1 MNPEHIKCPI
11 CQEIFDGNVYVL
23 KCGHNLCSYCISK
36 VYLDNDGSY
45 SDSEDDDNDFT
56 GFVKCPV
63 CTAIT
68 YCNKKS
74 NGTITGITRN
84 ITIESITQDYRE
96 TNGLLT
102 SLDKERKE
110 NLFKKGQKMQD
121 ELEEKLKFLEIARKL
136 LSNKDEIVNVKNS
149 ISAMLNDFQ
158 SSWENNS
165 VKKLRWTFSVKDL
178 IWVFNDL
185 RWALIPIIDWSLW
198 MTHSLLPISYWPSNY
213 TLVPFTNISRKQMD
227 DLDKALSRKMEN
239 EIFNLSFGEPSTDSI
254 PIESTPERKFATW
267 KDAVNYHQMITKD
280 GEQFEQVIKHVGPI
294 WGQYEAGN
302 KVRRFMRNEGMQN
315 WEWTGHW
322 NSEGGTSYAQFH
334 RKINQ

>member
-96 TNGLLT
+96 KNGLLT

-110 NLFKKGQKMQD
+110 NLLKKGQQMQT
-121 ELEEKLKFLEIARKL
+121 ELEEKIKFLEIARKL
-136 LSNKDEIVNVKNS
+136 LSNMDEIVNVKNS
-149 ISAMLNDFQ
+149 ITAMLNDFQ
-158 SSWENNS
+158 SSWDNHS
-165 VKKLRWTFSVKDL
+165 IKKL
-178 IWVFNDL
+178 
-185 RWALIPIIDWSLW
+185 
-198 MTHSLLPISYWPSNY
+198 
-213 TLVPFTNISRKQMD
+213 RKQMD
-227 DLDKALSRKMEN
+227 DLDKALSREMEN

-254 PIESTPERKFATW
+254 PIESMPERKFATW

-302 KVRRFMRNEGMQN
+302 KVRRFMQNEGMQN

>member
-165 VKKLRWTFSVKDL
+165 VKKLR
-178 IWVFNDL
+178 
-185 RWALIPIIDWSLW
+185 
-198 MTHSLLPISYWPSNY
+198 
-213 TLVPFTNISRKQMD
+213 KQMD

-254 PIESTPERKFATW
+254 PIESMPERKFATW

-302 KVRRFMRNEGMQN
+302 KVRRFMQNEGMQN

>member
-1 MNPEHIKCPI
+1 MNPEYIKCPI

-45 SDSEDDDNDFT
+45 SDSEDDENECM

-68 YCNKKS
+68 NCNKKS

-96 TNGLLT
+96 KNGLLT

-110 NLFKKGQKMQD
+110 NLLEKGQKMEA
-121 ELEEKLKFLEIARKL
+121 ELEEKLKFLEIASKL

-149 ISAMLNDFQ
+149 ITAMLNDFK

-165 VKKLRWTFSVKDL
+165 VKKL
-178 IWVFNDL
+178 
-185 RWALIPIIDWSLW
+185 
-198 MTHSLLPISYWPSNY
+198 
-213 TLVPFTNISRKQMD
+213 RKQMD
-227 DLDKALSRKMEN
+227 DLDKALSREMEN
-239 EIFNLSFGEPSTDSI
+239 EIFNLSFGEPSTESV
-254 PIESTPERKFATW
+254 PIESTPRKFGTW
-267 KDAVNYHQMITKD
+267 KDAVNYHQIITKD

-302 KVRRFMRNEGMQN
+302 KVRRFMQNEGMQN